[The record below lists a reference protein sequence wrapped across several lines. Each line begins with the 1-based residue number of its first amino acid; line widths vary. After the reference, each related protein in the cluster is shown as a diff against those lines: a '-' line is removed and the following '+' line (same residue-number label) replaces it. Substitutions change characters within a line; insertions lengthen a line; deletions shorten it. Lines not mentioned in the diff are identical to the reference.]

1 MKTRRR
7 GLRSLPVA
15 GGDGHPAPKSPPVTH
30 RRAWC
35 VLWGGRG
42 AWMPTGATFAPLAKL
57 LGVGLSH
64 GTERFTWNEQPF
76 LVQPSGRVLLIG

>member
-1 MKTRRR
+1 M
-7 GLRSLPVA
+7 RSVGWA
-15 GGDGHPAPKSPPVTH
+15 GRLDAYRCHVRAPCKV
-30 RRAWC
+30 
-35 VLWGGRG
+35 
-42 AWMPTGATFAPLAKL
+42 